1 MVYNLIIVN
10 VKRINVIE
18 KEIAYAKYTNNE
30 INEFELIEKI
40 DLLQKTIKS
49 EGVIYTPLSI
59 VDFMIEN
66 SNPKREWTIVEPSC
80 GHGMFV
86 FAILNFMKNK
96 YSFNGEQLFSW
107 FIAKVKAYDI
117 EEQTVFEL
125 KEILSL
131 YFKKEFNLI
140 LNNED
145 FPNIIV
151 QDGLFNGNNHFD
163 LCIGNPPYIRTKNIE
178 ESYLKT
184 LRQTYKS
191 CEKGNI
197 DIYYAFIEKYVK
209 QCDRVCFI
217 TPNSFVSNV
226 SGTKIKEILFP
237 YLELFI
243 DFKEKL
249 IFKDA
254 RTYTCIFK
262 TNKFKQNDE
271 LLYSNS
277 LEEKVYP
284 KNIIDVFKIKVKN
297 DNNHEVLSGI
307 ATLCD
312 SAYLVNKING
322 KYCANNNGV
331 LYEIEEELIAP
342 YLKLTKQQGNDINIG
357 YMIFPYDRDN
367 KIIKENEMEEKYP
380 LAYTYL
386 LSVKNEKLLKRDK
399 GKISKY
405 ESWYAYGRKQG
416 FYNIVDDKALIVP
429 SMIGSNCQPK
439 VIDIKELIKQYGRI
453 LFTSG
458 YVIPLN
464 VNNFGLC
471 DFILSDAFQNHLL
484 EHGKPWP
491 GKSLPYY
498 SLTAKQLKN
507 ITP

>member
-1 MVYNLIIVN
+1 MLYTYNIVN
-10 VKRINVIE
+10 WKLINVID
-18 KEIAYAKYTNNE
+18 KKIAYLKYINNE

-49 EGVIYTPLSI
+49 EGVIYTPLAI
-59 VDFMIEN
+59 VEFMIEN
-66 SNPKREWTIVEPSC
+66 SNPEREWTIVEPSC

-107 FIAKVKAYDI
+107 FTEKLKAYDI
-117 EEQTVFEL
+117 EEQTVADL

-140 LNNED
+140 LNNEE
-145 FPNIIV
+145 FINIIA
-151 QDGLFNGNNHFD
+151 QDGLFNGNEHFD

-178 ESYLKT
+178 KNYLTT

-197 DIYYAFIEKYVK
+197 DIYYAFIEKYVE
-209 QCDRVCFI
+209 QCNKVCFI
-217 TPNSFVSNV
+217 TPNSFISNI
-226 SGTKIKEILFP
+226 SGSKTKEILFP
-237 YLELFI
+237 YLELLI

-262 TNKFKQNDE
+262 TNKTKLNEQ

-277 LEEKVYP
+277 IEEKTHE
-284 KNIIDVFKIKVKN
+284 KNTIDILKTKTKKQN
-297 DNNHEVLSGI
+297 DHEVLSGI

-312 SAYLVNKING
+312 SAYLVKRVDNKYYADNSGI
-322 KYCANNNGV
+322 

-342 YLKLTKQQGNDINIG
+342 YLKLTKQQVNDINVG
-357 YMIFPYDRDN
+357 YMLFPYHKDN
-367 KIIKENEMEEKYP
+367 KIIKEKEMEDKYP
-380 LAYTYL
+380 LTYTYL

-399 GKISKY
+399 GKTLKY

-429 SMIGSNCQPK
+429 SMIGANCQPK
-439 VIDIKELIKQYGRI
+439 IIDIKDLIKQYGRI

-464 VNNFGLC
+464 INNIELC
-471 DFILSDAFQNHLL
+471 NFILSDLFKKYLI

-491 GKSLPYY
+491 GKTLPYY
-498 SLTAKQLKN
+498 SLTAKQLKS